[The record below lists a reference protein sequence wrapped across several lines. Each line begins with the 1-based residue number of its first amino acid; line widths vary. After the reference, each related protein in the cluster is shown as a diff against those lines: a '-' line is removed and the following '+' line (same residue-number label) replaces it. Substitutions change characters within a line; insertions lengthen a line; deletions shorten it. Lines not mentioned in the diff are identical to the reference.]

1 MFKRPTVRI
10 VGRLEK
16 KNWGLRPSK
25 LHFPYAPGK
34 SSPPPAS
41 LRSACC
47 RAALPFAPLFIFAHR
62 KAGRANHK
70 LQGKPKTNIAE
81 AERRRVGVASGS
93 AAAPR
98 SDAPTTTAKHAK
110 SARSSTYRIL

>member
-47 RAALPFAPLFIFAHR
+47 RATGFAPLR
-62 KAGRANHK
+62 
-70 LQGKPKTNIAE
+70 LL
-81 AERRRVGVASGS
+81 
-93 AAAPR
+93 PR
-98 SDAPTTTAKHAK
+98 SFTLRALVYFC
-110 SARSSTYRIL
+110 S